1 MRLEDKGKLIILS
14 APSGAGKSTLV
25 RAVMAHFP
33 DLVFS
38 VSACNRSPRV
48 GETDGHHYFFLSTEA
63 FLEHIRQDDFLEWE
77 EVYPGRYYGTLK
89 SFVEDN
95 LSQGN
100 DVIFDVDVK
109 GGLKIKQY
117 YGMQALALFIM
128 PPSLEVLESRLRNR
142 STEDDNSLKVRLGKA
157 MEEMAHAAAF
167 DRVIVND
174 DLEVAI
180 NRVLTE
186 VTQFLST

>member
-1 MRLEDKGKLIILS
+1 
-14 APSGAGKSTLV
+14 
-25 RAVMAHFP
+25 
-33 DLVFS
+33 
-38 VSACNRSPRV
+38 
-48 GETDGHHYFFLSTEA
+48 
-63 FLEHIRQDDFLEWE
+63 
-77 EVYPGRYYGTLK
+77 
-89 SFVEDN
+89 
-95 LSQGN
+95 
-100 DVIFDVDVK
+100 
-109 GGLKIKQY
+109 
-117 YGMQALALFIM
+117 
-128 PPSLEVLESRLRNR
+128 VLESRLRNR

>member
-1 MRLEDKGKLIILS
+1 
-14 APSGAGKSTLV
+14 
-25 RAVMAHFP
+25 
-33 DLVFS
+33 
-38 VSACNRSPRV
+38 V

-95 LSQGN
+95 LNQGN

-128 PPSLEVLESRLRNR
+128 PLPWRCWNP
-142 STEDDNSLKVRLGKA
+142 G
-157 MEEMAHAAAF
+157 
-167 DRVIVND
+167 
-174 DLEVAI
+174 
-180 NRVLTE
+180 
-186 VTQFLST
+186 

>member
-1 MRLEDKGKLIILS
+1 MRQEDKGKLIILS

-38 VSACNRSPRV
+38 VSACNRPPRV

-63 FLEHIRQDDFLEWE
+63 FLEHIRQDEFLEWE

-89 SFVEDN
+89 SFVEEKLN
-95 LSQGN
+95 QGN

-128 PPSLEVLESRLRNR
+128 PPSLEVLESRLRKR

-186 VTQFLST
+186 VTQFLSA